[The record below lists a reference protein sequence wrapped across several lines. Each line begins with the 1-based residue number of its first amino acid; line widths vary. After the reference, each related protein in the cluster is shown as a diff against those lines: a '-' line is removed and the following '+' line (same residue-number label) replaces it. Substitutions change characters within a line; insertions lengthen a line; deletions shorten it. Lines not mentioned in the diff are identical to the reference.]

1 MDKRLYKAERQAH
14 CIRVVFKSGVA
25 IGPDDIIA
33 AIDHENEHYTI
44 EGRIDLWDFRGCQ
57 AAPDFGF
64 DGMSRVVDC
73 IKNKYGRANANNRT
87 AVLVDGSTQYGLSR
101 MFQLLMDGYP
111 TQVGVFRD
119 EAAAAQWISQEV
131 NPEE

>member
-1 MDKRLYKAERQAH
+1 MDMRLYKINKQAH
-14 CIRVVFKSGVA
+14 FIRVVFESGCA

-33 AIDHENEHYTI
+33 AIDHENEYYTI
-44 EGRIDLWDFRGCQ
+44 EGRHDLWDFRGCW
-57 AAPDFGF
+57 ATPDFGF

-73 IKNKYGRANANNRT
+73 IKNKYGRANAKNRT

-111 TQVGVFRD
+111 TQVGVFQD
-119 EAAAAQWISQEV
+119 EAAAAQWIKQEV
-131 NPEE
+131 HPEE